1 MHYFERHDPAVQSPC
16 NLEDGT
22 GEDERQDASLPPGSM
37 SEDLSQQS
45 PLTNGQNMH
54 FHRKTN
60 LDAKEVFI
68 KTHKE
73 RGKGRVKAVKNEIET
88 RMGISEVGNHG

>member
-1 MHYFERHDPAVQSPC
+1 MILPYRARVTWRMGP
-16 NLEDGT
+16 GRT
-22 GEDERQDASLPPGSM
+22 KGKDASPPGSM

>member
-1 MHYFERHDPAVQSPC
+1 MILPYRTCVTW
-16 NLEDGT
+16 GMGRGWT
-22 GEDERQDASLPPGSM
+22 KGKDASPPGSM

-73 RGKGRVKAVKNEIET
+73 RGKGRGKAVKNEIET
-88 RMGISEVGNHG
+88 RMGISEVGNHR